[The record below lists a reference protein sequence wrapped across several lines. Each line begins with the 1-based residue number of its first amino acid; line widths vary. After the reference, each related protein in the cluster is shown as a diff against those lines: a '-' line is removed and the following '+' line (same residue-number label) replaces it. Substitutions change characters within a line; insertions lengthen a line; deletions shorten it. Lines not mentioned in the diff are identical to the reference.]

1 MYSLWCVL
9 YVRSLRENELYN
21 DNCYINY
28 NRVDIEN
35 SYLEKYKKLFIL
47 LRNNFCGFKFIY
59 IS

>member
-9 YVRSLRENELYN
+9 YVSSLRENELYN

-35 SYLEKYKKLFIL
+35 SYLEKLFIL